1 MGILK
6 LSWYIIAKT
15 NRFSERWRDDKMDTN
30 LSLEFV
36 SILVVALLLLSY
48 GVWLYLRLIK
58 RSNPK
63 LFYSTVMISWVL
75 ISLFPVVLLFSVF
88 QDSSLTGELT
98 DTSFGTITVGGAFG
112 AFFVLWIMGTRNTLK
127 AINADHSEETIKTL
141 NEKIADLHDQFE
153 ELKAKPKD
161 TRIIAESRKIE
172 YEFKYNKKKRILGMI
187 TGDIQQVRGID
198 LWVNSENANLQ
209 MGRFYDPSM
218 SGLIRYLGAK
228 KDEEGNVIDDVVAK
242 ALLESVE
249 DDFPSVKPGLAFTTT
264 SGSLKETHGVQAIV
278 HVTTVFGEVG
288 RGYTPI
294 KNLGTCVQNALVQ
307 ADNYA
312 VKNKKRNV
320 SIVFPLFG
328 AGTAK
333 GKLDGVAQSLFYA
346 ALSYFETKPDS
357 QIEKVYFLAWKEYE
371 KEKCVDVLNNITD
384 LTPRKTS

>member
-1 MGILK
+1 M
-6 LSWYIIAKT
+6 
-15 NRFSERWRDDKMDTN
+15 NTN
-30 LSLEFV
+30 LSLEFI

-127 AINADHSEETIKTL
+127 AINADNNEETIKML
-141 NEKIADLHDQFE
+141 NEKIKDLHDQFE
-153 ELKAKPKD
+153 ELKSKPKD

-172 YEFKYNKKKRILGMI
+172 YEFKYNRKKRILGMI

-198 LWVNSENANLQ
+198 LWVNSENTNLQ
-209 MGRFYDPSM
+209 MARFYDPTM
-218 SGLIRYLGAK
+218 SGLIRYLGAI
-228 KDEEGNVIDDVVAK
+228 KDKEGNVTEDVVAR
-242 ALLESVE
+242 ALLENVGE
-249 DDFPSVKPGLAFTTT
+249 EFPSVKPGLAFTTT
-264 SGSLKETHGVQAIV
+264 SGNLKDSHGVQAII
-278 HVTTVFGEVG
+278 HVTTVFGEVN

-294 KNLGTCVQNALVQ
+294 KNLGICVQNALVQ
-307 ADNYA
+307 AEKFAETNR
-312 VKNKKRNV
+312 RNV

-328 AGTAK
+328 TGAAK
-333 GKLDGVAQSLFYA
+333 GKIDDVAQSLFYTV
-346 ALSYFETKPDS
+346 LSYFEATQNS
-357 QIEKVYFLAWKEYE
+357 RIEKVYFLAWKEYE
-371 KEKCVDVLNNITD
+371 KEKCVTILNNITN
-384 LTPRKTS
+384 LTPKKPS

>member
-1 MGILK
+1 M
-6 LSWYIIAKT
+6 
-15 NRFSERWRDDKMDTN
+15 NTN

-127 AINADHSEETIKTL
+127 AINADHSSETIKTL
-141 NEKIADLHDQFE
+141 NEKIRDLHEQFD

-209 MGRFYDPSM
+209 MAQFYDPSM
-218 SGLIRYLGAK
+218 SGLIRYLGAI
-228 KDEEGNVIDDVVAK
+228 KDEEGNVTEDIVAK
-242 ALLESVE
+242 ALLESVK

-264 SGSLKETHGVQAIV
+264 PGSLKESHGVQAII
-278 HVTTVFGEVG
+278 HATTVFGEVG

-307 ADNYA
+307 ADKFA
-312 VKNKKRNV
+312 DTNKKRNV

-333 GKLDGVAQSLFYA
+333 GKLDGVAQSLFHA
-346 ALSYFETKPDS
+346 TLSYFETTPDS
-357 QIEKVYFLAWKEYE
+357 RIEKVYFLAWKEYE
-371 KEKCVDVLNNITD
+371 REKCVDVLNNITD
-384 LTPRKTS
+384 LTPIKPS